1 LFWVFTMTATGPE
14 PPSDQLLM
22 RRLAGRD
29 DKALEE
35 LYDRYSRLVF
45 SVLLR
50 ITGQAELAEELLQ
63 ETFLR
68 LWRNA
73 ESYREAR
80 GELRPWLVTV
90 ARNLAFDHRRTKVEQ
105 QRQREFHLEIVPA
118 IPSGPPTE
126 EIYARRERVRQVRQV
141 IDTLPSRQ
149 QRVLHLAYFEGMSQL
164 EIARTMDEPLGTVKT
179 WVRTALHQLRDQ
191 LGATA

>member
-1 LFWVFTMTATGPE
+1 MFLVFAITASGPE
-14 PPSDQLLM
+14 PASDQSLM
-22 RRLAGRD
+22 RRLAARD

-50 ITGQAELAEELLQ
+50 ITGRAELAEELLQ

-73 ESYREAR
+73 ESYRETR
-80 GELRPWLVTV
+80 GELRPWLLTV

-118 IPSGPPTE
+118 IPAGPPTE
-126 EIYARRERVRQVRQV
+126 EIYAQRERVRQVREV
-141 IDTLPSRQ
+141 IGTLPSPQ
-149 QRVLHLAYFEGMSQL
+149 QRALHLAYFEGMSQS
-164 EIARTMDEPLGTVKT
+164 EIARAMDEPLGTVKT
-179 WVRTALHQLRDQ
+179 WMRTALHQLREQ

>member
-1 LFWVFTMTATGPE
+1 LFLVFAITASGPE
-14 PPSDQLLM
+14 PASDQSLM
-22 RRLAGRD
+22 RRLAARD

-50 ITGQAELAEELLQ
+50 ITGRAELAEELLQ

-73 ESYREAR
+73 ESYRETR
-80 GELRPWLVTV
+80 GELRPWLLTV

-118 IPSGPPTE
+118 IPAGPPTE
-126 EIYARRERVRQVRQV
+126 EIYAQRERVRQVREV
-141 IDTLPSRQ
+141 IGTLPSPQ
-149 QRVLHLAYFEGMSQL
+149 QRALHLAYFEGMSQS
-164 EIARTMDEPLGTVKT
+164 EIARAMDEPLGTVKT
-179 WVRTALHQLRDQ
+179 WMRSALHQLREQ

>member
-1 LFWVFTMTATGPE
+1 LFLVFAITASGPE
-14 PPSDQLLM
+14 PASDQSLM
-22 RRLAGRD
+22 RRLAARD
-29 DKALEE
+29 DKAIEE

-50 ITGQAELAEELLQ
+50 ITGRAELAEELLQ

-73 ESYREAR
+73 ESYRETR
-80 GELRPWLVTV
+80 GELRPWLLTV

-118 IPSGPPTE
+118 NPAGSPTE
-126 EIYARRERVRQVRQV
+126 EIYAQRERVRQVREV
-141 IDTLPSRQ
+141 IGTLPSPQ
-149 QRVLHLAYFEGMSQL
+149 QRALHLAYFEGMSQS
-164 EIARTMDEPLGTVKT
+164 EIARAMDEPLGTVKT
-179 WVRTALHQLRDQ
+179 WMRTALHQLREQ

>member
-1 LFWVFTMTATGPE
+1 MFLVFAITASGPE
-14 PPSDQLLM
+14 PASDQSLM
-22 RRLAGRD
+22 RRLAARD

-50 ITGQAELAEELLQ
+50 ITGRAELAEELLQ

-73 ESYREAR
+73 ESYRETR
-80 GELRPWLVTV
+80 GELRPWLLTV

-118 IPSGPPTE
+118 NPAGPPTE
-126 EIYARRERVRQVRQV
+126 EIYAQRERVRQVREV
-141 IDTLPSRQ
+141 IGTLPSPQ
-149 QRVLHLAYFEGMSQL
+149 QRALHLAYFEGMSQS
-164 EIARTMDEPLGTVKT
+164 EIARAMDEPLGTVKT
-179 WVRTALHQLRDQ
+179 WMRTALNQLREQ

>member
-1 LFWVFTMTATGPE
+1 MTATGSE
-14 PPSDQLLM
+14 PASDQSLM
-22 RRLAGRD
+22 RRLSARD

-35 LYDRYSRLVF
+35 LYDRYSRLVY

-73 ESYREAR
+73 ESYRETR
-80 GELRPWLVTV
+80 GELRPWLLTV

-105 QRQREFHLEIVPA
+105 QRQREHHLEIVPA
-118 IPSGPPTE
+118 ISSGPPTE
-126 EIYARRERVRQVRQV
+126 EIYARHERVRQVREV
-141 IDTLPSRQ
+141 IGTLPTPQ
-149 QRVLHLAYFEGMSQL
+149 QRALHLAYFEGMSQS
-164 EIARTMDEPLGTVKT
+164 EIARAMDEPLGTVKT
-179 WVRTALHQLRDQ
+179 WVRTALRELRTQ

>member
-1 LFWVFTMTATGPE
+1 MTAAGPE
-14 PPSDQLLM
+14 PPSDQSLM
-22 RRLAGRD
+22 RRLAARD

-35 LYDRYSRLVF
+35 LYDRYSRLIF

-73 ESYREAR
+73 ESYHETR
-80 GELRPWLVTV
+80 GELRPWLLTV

-118 IPSGPPTE
+118 LSGGPPTE
-126 EIYARRERVRQVRQV
+126 ELYARRERVRQVREV
-141 IDTLPSRQ
+141 IGTLPSSQ
-149 QRVLHLAYFEGMSQL
+149 QRALHLAYFEGMSQS
-164 EIARTMDEPLGTVKT
+164 EIARAMDEPLGTVKT
-179 WVRTALHQLRDQ
+179 WVRTALHQLREQ